1 VRRVPSAFV
10 VGAVQLKV
18 TDAPSTRAAPTT
30 MLTRMNPT
38 RTNQECDLGVVR
50 IREARALARA
60 PMLLQEQEQPGEGFF
75 MFGPLWAP
83 PISGGG
89 PWGGQRRLRDNG
101 GLPRRKRGCVPAVRC
116 HHDCDGAL
124 SSNEC
129 HCCEEDRQSDDRELA
144 SGTHVRNLAKL
155 RGTDAAGPIG
165 ETFDL
170 PQFLPDSRAGQVGLK
185 AYVGPRA
192 GQVGLGVTDGVY
204 GPEDFSGVV
213 VRRADGAV
221 GLSPARSYST
231 GTA

>member
-1 VRRVPSAFV
+1 MAPSVRRYGSCYARRFTHRRGEPFR
-10 VGAVQLKV
+10 
-18 TDAPSTRAAPTT
+18 P
-30 MLTRMNPT
+30 
-38 RTNQECDLGVVR
+38 LGQ

-60 PMLLQEQEQPGEGFF
+60 PVLLQEQEQPGEGFF

-83 PISGGG
+83 PIGGGG

-116 HHDCDGAL
+116 DHDCDGAL

-204 GPEDFSGVV
+204 GPEDFSGV
-213 VRRADGAV
+213 RRADGAV
-221 GLSPARSYST
+221 GLSAAHSYST